1 MDVVVSVHQPN
12 FLPWLKLLDKILG
25 SDVYVAY
32 DSVIYTRSE
41 YHGRQRIKRDGRP
54 DWLSVPLVKV
64 RGTQQLIHDVR
75 IDEAQP
81 FRKQHL
87 RMLKL
92 GYAKA
97 PYFDEVFP
105 IVEEVYGRGQ
115 ERLVDLNVD
124 LIEAVCRYLNSSVR
138 IVRAGDLEGDL
149 RDEQRADGTGRI
161 IELVR
166 SVGGTVH
173 LTSTWGTQRE
183 YIDWARVAESGLR
196 VWSQDFTH
204 PEHPQGRGEFLEHLA
219 CLDMLFH
226 CGRSTADVLATNR
239 SFVDVTAAAA

>member
-1 MDVVVSVHQPN
+1 MGVVVSVHQPN

-64 RGTQQLIHDVR
+64 RGTQQLIQDVR

-97 PYFDEVFP
+97 PYFDEVFSF
-105 IVEEVYGRGQ
+105 VEEVYGRGQ
-115 ERLVDLNVD
+115 ERLVDLNLD
-124 LIEAVCRYLNSSVR
+124 IIDAVCRYLGSAVR
-138 IVRAGDLEGDL
+138 IVRASEIEGDL
-149 RDEQRADGTGRI
+149 SDEARRDGTGRI

-166 SVGGTVH
+166 NVGGTIH
-173 LTSTWGTQRE
+173 LTSTWNTERE
-183 YIDWARVAESGLR
+183 YIDWARVTGSGLA
-196 VWSQDFTH
+196 VWSQEFSH
-204 PEHPQGRGEFLEHLA
+204 PEHPQGRGDFLQHLA

-226 CGRSTADVLATNR
+226 CGRSTADVLAR
-239 SFVDVTAAAA
+239 SRSSADVTSAVC